1 MHSELYCYDWINYK
15 KETTADVA
23 RYEDVIMGYVMA
35 CICDIGIQYK
45 GWTPEGVAEFYS
57 LMYAQEIT
65 AEQVFDTYEYYAYRP
80 GMLIPYGF
88 GMTEMQTLM
97 YAAQDA
103 LGDEYSDIEFNGVI
117 LNYGERTFENVE
129 KDVAAYIISKG
140 GTINE

>member
-1 MHSELYCYDWINYK
+1 
-15 KETTADVA
+15 
-23 RYEDVIMGYVMA
+23 
-35 CICDIGIQYK
+35 
-45 GWTPEGVAEFYS
+45 
-57 LMYAQEIT
+57 MYAQEIT